1 MSNKFWENFT
11 IDPTTANNSFSA
23 LWGLSRV
30 IKAAGGIFKACGD
43 GTTKVTTGVATDDL
57 WGNNANPL
65 LDTYAGAIQA
75 QLDTRAAWWCAELP
89 STVKLGIGAASTG
102 TFIRG
107 ETVTQATSGATGEF
121 LGYVINSANN
131 SGWVIIMPMT
141 GTFDGTNQIVG
152 GKSAATVTATS
163 YNLLRRQIVIAK
175 NTTVTTGWIFY
186 EALTQAEITASSNT
200 ALFSDLAANAAN
212 CTATVAPGNSS
223 SGSNRWPSYG
233 IPVVGTPESTGQAF
247 FGITTGFGHA
257 QMACTSLT
265 PSAGVSVDGTFF
277 VAIWDTSSSIYRVLS
292 LQRLDKTEPG
302 DIDPFIVTSVTTELA
317 TSPTTGRA
325 AATTYGS
332 SAAGSFFGLL
342 GISVGIPAKGYC
354 ARATGTMGSGLDVYE
369 AFVLGG
375 TVNCG
380 NGVAN
385 QFSMSSN
392 AAHPPKI
399 RNHPDAAGG
408 TSPYPIERLD
418 VTGVTNSITMKK
430 GVCRNFALHPSANIN
445 ATIDNLLWL
454 VLVANNGTTNPALI
468 IGPLDG
474 VTTPTTT

>member
-1 MSNKFWENFT
+1 MSDKFWENFT

-65 LDTYAGAIQA
+65 LDAYAGAIQA

-89 STVKLGIGAASTG
+89 STVKLGIGAASVG

-141 GTFDGTNQIVG
+141 GTFDATHQIVG
-152 GKSAATVTATS
+152 GRSAATVTATS

-175 NTTVTTGWIFY
+175 NTTVTAGWIFY

-200 ALFSDLAANAAN
+200 ALFSELAANAAN
-212 CTATVAPGNSS
+212 CTATVAPGNSA

-233 IPVVGTPESTGQAF
+233 IPAVGTPESTGQAF

-257 QMACTSLT
+257 QMACTNLT

-277 VAIWDTSSSIYRVLS
+277 VSIWDTANSLYRVLS

-302 DIDPFIVTSVTTELA
+302 DIDPFIITSA
-317 TSPTTGRA
+317 TSEVATSATTGRV
-325 AATTYGS
+325 AATTSG
-332 SAAGSFFGLL
+332 ATTAGGFYGLL
-342 GISVGIPAKGYC
+342 GTGTGIPAKGYC

-375 TVNCG
+375 TVNVG
-380 NGVAN
+380 SGSLG
-385 QFSMSSN
+385 QFAMSSN
-392 AAHPPKI
+392 ASHPPKI

-408 TSPYPIERLD
+408 TGPYPIERLEAA
-418 VTGVTNSITMKK
+418 GITNSITMKK
-430 GVCRNFALHPSANIN
+430 GVCRHLALHPAANIN
-445 ATIDNLLWL
+445 ATVEYLWL
-454 VLVANNGTTNPALI
+454 VVVPNNGTTNPALI

-474 VTTPTTT
+474 ITTPTTT